1 MGLNFRGMRWP
12 WIVGAGALALVVI
25 VGLCEAAGWP
35 FLVAPAQRW
44 LTGALER
51 RVAFGND
58 GGSAMRIGLI
68 GSVRVSAGRIEIGA
82 PDWSKMPHMILANN
96 AQLKLGYG
104 DLLMAYRGGILH
116 IRELRADALDVQLER
131 EEDGR
136 ASWQF
141 GKSKPQDEGKAVRIP
156 SFGELRVVDG
166 SMVFKDAILAAD
178 LDARFSLTERGTA
191 GSGNGASAAAGTAGP
206 SSSAVAA
213 AAPADAAS
221 RPSGLQFSAKG
232 SYRKL
237 PLNVELATSSLT
249 ALAEGPIAAAARVAR
264 STSISA
270 ITTLAPSRA

>member
-1 MGLNFRGMRWP
+1 MGLNIRGMRWP
-12 WIVGAGALALVVI
+12 WIVGAVAIALVVI

-44 LTGALER
+44 LTSALER
-51 RVAFGND
+51 RVAFGED
-58 GGSAMRIGLI
+58 GGSGVRIGLI

-82 PDWSKMPHMILANN
+82 PDWSKRPHMILANN

-104 DLLMAYRGGILH
+104 DLLKAYRGGILH

-141 GKSKPQDEGKAVRIP
+141 GKPKPQDEGKAVRIP

-178 LDARFSLTERGTA
+178 LDARFSLTESGTA
-191 GSGNGASAAAGTAGP
+191 GSGSGASAAA
-206 SSSAVAA
+206 SA
-213 AAPADAAS
+213 AAPPASGARAAAPAADAAS

-237 PLNVELATSSLT
+237 PLNIELATSSLT
-249 ALAEGPIAAAARVAR
+249 ALAASDGSGVVQPVRLDATIGAR
-264 STSISA
+264 
-270 ITTLAPSRA
+270 P